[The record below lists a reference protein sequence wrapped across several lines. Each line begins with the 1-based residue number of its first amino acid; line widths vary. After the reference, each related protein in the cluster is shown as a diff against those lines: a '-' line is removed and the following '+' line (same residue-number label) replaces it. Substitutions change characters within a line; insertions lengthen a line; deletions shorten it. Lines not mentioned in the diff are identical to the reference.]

1 MSKKLNK
8 YIPAFTFSDRTLIL
22 LSATCGAISIISFTS
37 AVGFPVG
44 IGNLSFNLVFFLTT
58 VITKK
63 ILEITRNKKKKT

>member
-8 YIPAFTFSDRTLIL
+8 YLPAFNSSDRTLIL
-22 LSATCGAISIISFTS
+22 LSATFEAISIISFTS

-44 IGNLSFNLVFFLTT
+44 IANVSFNLVFFLTT